1 MAVLVCLAQL
11 VPFCSTGDFPDSVR
25 RTEDTERR
33 LSGSCVSSLVFGRL
47 SQGCAA
53 DRCFRVSLPWSLFKQ
68 RGKGH
73 SVIRQVTLGTL
84 IDVANREVEEGSIYG
99 PSQNL
104 TEGLRIVRN

>member
-1 MAVLVCLAQL
+1 MGIQRRVVFPGFSLVAGNGCLVCLARL

-53 DRCFRVSLPWSLFKQ
+53 DRCFRESHYPGVYLDKEE
-68 RGKGH
+68 K
-73 SVIRQVTLGTL
+73 VIV
-84 IDVANREVEEGSIYG
+84 
-99 PSQNL
+99 
-104 TEGLRIVRN
+104 